1 MLSGT
6 ATTDDGGELYSDE
19 LSSLE
24 GFDDEDDAHSP
35 TTSTSSPPPT
45 RNSFARDT
53 KRLQLDLSRHRALL
67 VDSQKLNQA
76 MKRCL
81 DTTESLISEG
91 RKALEYRVQISP
103 EEAPEQPI
111 HRGRV
116 LEHEDNDEE
125 LRQGLLSPGI
135 SHSSLSNPWDYSL
148 AGLSHTPTSAS
159 DHQTWEDEGI
169 GDPDATI
176 TAPPDTPSTPSPT
189 TQTHTQ
195 PTPPTTSPSPPH
207 HIPLPLPP
215 SSSPTSPS
223 KTGWDAIK
231 ADVKTPD
238 GLLGVAALGLGGYL
252 QSLGGGF
259 GGLIAGGGGGSGR
272 S

>member
-6 ATTDDGGELYSDE
+6 ATTDDGGEPYSDE
-19 LSSLE
+19 LSSLG

-45 RNSFARDT
+45 RSSFARDT

-76 MKRCL
+76 MKRSL

-91 RKALEYRVQISP
+91 KKALEYRVQISP
-103 EEAPEQPI
+103 EAGTEQPI
-111 HRGRV
+111 LRGRV

-135 SHSSLSNPWDYSL
+135 SHSSLSNPWDCSL
-148 AGLSHTPTSAS
+148 AGLHNPTTSA
-159 DHQTWEDEGI
+159 DEHHLEERWDDEGI

-176 TAPPDTPSTPSPT
+176 TLPADTPSIPE
-189 TQTHTQ
+189 
-195 PTPPTTSPSPPH
+195 PTPPTTSPPPPK
-207 HIPLPLPP
+207 HIPLPLP

-238 GLLGVAALGLGGYL
+238 GLRGVAGLGLGGYL

-259 GGLIAGGGGGSGR
+259 GGLIAGGSGGGR

>member
-6 ATTDDGGELYSDE
+6 ATTDDGAELCSDE

-45 RNSFARDT
+45 RSSFARDT

-91 RKALEYRVQISP
+91 KKALEYRVQISP
-103 EEAPEQPI
+103 KEDAEQPI
-111 HRGRV
+111 LRGRV

-148 AGLSHTPTSAS
+148 SGLPHTG
-159 DHQTWEDEGI
+159 DHQQWNDEGI

-176 TAPPDTPSTPSPT
+176 TAPPDTPSTPSR
-189 TQTHTQ
+189 
-195 PTPPTTSPSPPH
+195 PPTASPPPPQ
-207 HIPLPLPP
+207 HIPLPLPLP

-238 GLLGVAALGLGGYL
+238 GLRGVAGLGLSGYL

-259 GGLIAGGGGGSGR
+259 GGLMAGGSGGGR